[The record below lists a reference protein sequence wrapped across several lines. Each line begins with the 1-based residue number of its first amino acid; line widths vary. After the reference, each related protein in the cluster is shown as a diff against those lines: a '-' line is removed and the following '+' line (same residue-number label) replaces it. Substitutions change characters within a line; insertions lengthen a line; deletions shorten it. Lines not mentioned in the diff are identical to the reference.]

1 MFIFHFT
8 THIIYKIVMVEVNYD
23 RKRQK
28 DNITTRFTNKDV
40 RFFYENI
47 YPKEKEK

>member
-8 THIIYKIVMVEVNYD
+8 IHIIYKIVMVEVNYD

-28 DNITTRFTNKDV
+28 NNITTRF
-40 RFFYENI
+40 I
-47 YPKEKEK
+47 EK